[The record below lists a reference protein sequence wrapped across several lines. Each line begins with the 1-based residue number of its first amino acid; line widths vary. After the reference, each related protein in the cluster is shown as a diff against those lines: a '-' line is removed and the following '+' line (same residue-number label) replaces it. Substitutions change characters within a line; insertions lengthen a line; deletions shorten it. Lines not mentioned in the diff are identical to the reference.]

1 MTLPARV
8 TAPIPARAGIGLRA
22 EHYRE
27 VVATR
32 PAVGWFEVHSEN
44 YFGDGGAPHH
54 YLEQVRRDYPLS
66 LHGVGL
72 SLGSADELNRT
83 HLEKLKALIQR
94 YEPGLVSD
102 HLSWSSV
109 DGRYLNDLL
118 PLPYT
123 GESLR
128 HVAAHVSAAQD
139 FLGREILIENPS
151 SYLQYR
157 HSDMGEAEFLA
168 ELSVRSGCGILL
180 DVNNIYVS
188 ASNHGFDAQAYLRAI
203 PPTRV
208 REIHLAGHTVNRYP
222 EGEILIDTHNAR
234 VCDAVWALYRDT
246 LTHVGRVPVLIE
258 WDTDLPAL
266 SVLLDEA
273 RKAEAIQEKTLALA
287 DRNDDCRDA
296 GGTTPGM
303 EEVGRRREPPPRA
316 TAASDVPVSRDTC
329 ASCTSPGAV
338 AEARGARRKGS
349 PARSARS
356 SCHES

>member
-1 MTLPARV
+1 MPGAVAETGCRERP
-8 TAPIPARAGIGLRA
+8 RAGIGLRA

-27 VVATR
+27 VAATR
-32 PAVGWFEVHSEN
+32 PAVAWLEVHSEN
-44 YFGDGGAPHH
+44 YFGAGGAPHY

-83 HLEKLKALIQR
+83 HLENIKRLIQR

-109 DGRYLNDLL
+109 DGNYLNDLL

-123 GESLR
+123 EETLR
-128 HVAAHVSAAQD
+128 HVTERVVQAQE

-188 ASNHGFDAQAYLRAI
+188 ASNHGFDAGAYLRAI
-203 PPTRV
+203 PPAHV

-234 VCDAVWALYRDT
+234 VCDAVWTLYRDA
-246 LTHVGRVPVLIE
+246 LAHVGPVPTLIE

-273 RKAEAIQEKTLALA
+273 RKAETIQEQALAL
-287 DRNDDCRDA
+287 
-296 GGTTPGM
+296 
-303 EEVGRRREPPPRA
+303 
-316 TAASDVPVSRDTC
+316 
-329 ASCTSPGAV
+329 V
-338 AEARGARRKGS
+338 A
-349 PARSARS
+349 
-356 SCHES
+356 

>member
-1 MTLPARV
+1 MDAAHTRIGDGIEPRAAVQGSTGCRFA
-8 TAPIPARAGIGLRA
+8 APIPARAGIGLRA

-32 PAVGWFEVHSEN
+32 PPVGWFEVHSEN

-72 SLGSADELNRT
+72 SLGSADELNRV
-83 HLEKLKALIQR
+83 HLEKLKALIRR

-128 HVAAHVSAAQD
+128 HVAARVSAVQD
-139 FLGREILIENPS
+139 FLGQEILIENPS

-168 ELSVRSGCGILL
+168 ELSARSGCGILL

-188 ASNHGFDAQAYLRAI
+188 ASNHGYDAQAYLRAI
-203 PPTRV
+203 PSARV

-234 VCDAVWALYRDT
+234 VCDAVWALYRDA
-246 LTHVGRVPVLIE
+246 LIHVGPAPTLIE

-273 RKAEAIQEKTLALA
+273 CKAEAIQEKTLAHV
-287 DRNDDCRDA
+287 
-296 GGTTPGM
+296 T
-303 EEVGRRREPPPRA
+303 
-316 TAASDVPVSRDTC
+316 
-329 ASCTSPGAV
+329 
-338 AEARGARRKGS
+338 
-349 PARSARS
+349 
-356 SCHES
+356 